1 MFNSEE
7 EQPRAKKRK
16 EEAERS
22 LESCLTD
29 DLVLNCVARVS
40 RSDLATLSLASKS
53 YRSLVASPDL
63 YKIRSLIGRTE
74 THIYVCVR
82 TPGPDPTLGWYIL
95 RRSETSSGLI
105 PIPSSSSSALP
116 LEGSSVVVLDWG
128 IYVIGGFIIT
138 KGEEK
143 RTGNVWLLDCRT
155 HTWRRVPSMGVGRA
169 YGAAGVV
176 DGKIYVFGGYD
187 VVDDHWGQVFDP
199 KTQTWDT
206 LPMPKVNNKNIHDS
220 FVRDHKVYAVD
231 GMDRTY
237 YYSPREG
244 KWGSGNRGEQKGSRR
259 DWCMV
264 DNLIYCLS
272 RNGTVFWCE
281 PDELDLLRGEE
292 MMNTKEVKGLGSSLK
307 TSLLLSRVVHV
318 GDQILH
324 RWEQTKIR
332 NGHPPNKKSKLGR
345 IGELE
350 DLIPGARLINSG
362 GGNIV
367 LFWDHLSMDS
377 LEIWCAEISL
387 ERRQGDEIW
396 GKTEWSSVV
405 MTFEPWPNHY
415 KEQIPIGSAEVRATF
430 SSGSGR
436 VGGCM
441 GNEGEFVKDCGIRVL
456 RKGKTVHVGVLDS
469 LKRVKENVKECQ
481 SGFVPRGKLV
491 YSEFNVDD
499 ITTGGSRGSR
509 YGLDINHGYASS
521 SCVVDDGYASSTDN
535 DSTAFNLRV
544 FVEFL
549 NESVLLSDLVGFFRM
564 LLLIRLSICSSK
576 DLTVNPELR
585 SRRRAAG
592 GDVAMI
598 DVQAVPGAA
607 GAAGGDVIDME
618 FGVTGLSTR
627 DEAAPTLQNL
637 VNGQVA
643 IDHVRVTLEAALQG
657 DDEEL
662 IKSIT
667 AFAKDLLKEA

>member
-16 EEAERS
+16 EETERS

-82 TPGPDPTLGWYIL
+82 TPGPDPTLG
-95 RRSETSSGLI
+95 
-105 PIPSSSSSALP
+105 PSSSFALP

-128 IYVIGGFIIT
+128 IFVIGGFIT
-138 KGEEK
+138 KGGEQ

-206 LPMPKVNNKNIHDS
+206 LPMPKVKIVNNKNIHDS

-231 GMDRTY
+231 GMYRTY

-264 DNLIYCLS
+264 DNLIY
-272 RNGTVFWCE
+272 F
-281 PDELDLLRGEE
+281 
-292 MMNTKEVKGLGSSLK
+292 
-307 TSLLLSRVVHV
+307 VHV

-345 IGELE
+345 IRELE

-362 GGNIV
+362 GGNMV
-367 LFWDHLSMDS
+367 LFWDHLSTDS

-387 ERRQGDEIW
+387 EKRQGDEIW
-396 GKTEWSSVV
+396 GKIEWSSVV

-436 VGGCM
+436 VAGCM
-441 GNEGEFVKDCGIRVL
+441 VNEGKFVKDCGIRVI
-456 RKGKTVHVGVLDS
+456 RKGKTVHVGVLVS
-469 LKRVKENVKECQ
+469 LKRVKENVKE
-481 SGFVPRGKLV
+481 
-491 YSEFNVDD
+491 
-499 ITTGGSRGSR
+499 
-509 YGLDINHGYASS
+509 
-521 SCVVDDGYASSTDN
+521 
-535 DSTAFNLRV
+535 
-544 FVEFL
+544 
-549 NESVLLSDLVGFFRM
+549 
-564 LLLIRLSICSSK
+564 
-576 DLTVNPELR
+576 
-585 SRRRAAG
+585 
-592 GDVAMI
+592 
-598 DVQAVPGAA
+598 
-607 GAAGGDVIDME
+607 
-618 FGVTGLSTR
+618 
-627 DEAAPTLQNL
+627 
-637 VNGQVA
+637 
-643 IDHVRVTLEAALQG
+643 
-657 DDEEL
+657 
-662 IKSIT
+662 
-667 AFAKDLLKEA
+667 

>member
-82 TPGPDPTLGWYIL
+82 TPGPDPTLG
-95 RRSETSSGLI
+95 
-105 PIPSSSSSALP
+105 PSSSSSALP

-436 VGGCM
+436 VAGCM
-441 GNEGEFVKDCGIRVL
+441 VNEGKFVKDCGIRVI

-469 LKRVKENVKECQ
+469 LKRVKENVKEVSAGLEC
-481 SGFVPRGKLV
+481 GIGM
-491 YSEFNVDD
+491 DD
-499 ITTGGSRGSR
+499 
-509 YGLDINHGYASS
+509 
-521 SCVVDDGYASSTDN
+521 
-535 DSTAFNLRV
+535 
-544 FVEFL
+544 
-549 NESVLLSDLVGFFRM
+549 
-564 LLLIRLSICSSK
+564 
-576 DLTVNPELR
+576 
-585 SRRRAAG
+585 
-592 GDVAMI
+592 
-598 DVQAVPGAA
+598 
-607 GAAGGDVIDME
+607 
-618 FGVTGLSTR
+618 
-627 DEAAPTLQNL
+627 
-637 VNGQVA
+637 
-643 IDHVRVTLEAALQG
+643 
-657 DDEEL
+657 
-662 IKSIT
+662 
-667 AFAKDLLKEA
+667 